1 MSRDNYIEERL
12 GTPITREFQ
21 HSFKEI
27 SSFTE
32 ESQTTNRLVTH
43 GRVRESDAG
52 SGGNDDTIGDY
63 EGYSIVPHLLLESK
77 TQRFQQDSDD
87 YVDLTFKITPVVST
101 RRMHE
106 YILNGSIY
114 IFRANDAGSNYEPYG
129 YLNVD
134 IGNKVGN
141 QRRQMWYVSQSDHLS
156 VPNKHGYTVQL
167 KDQYFTEAV
176 DFMESGQTDVKVY
189 LHGYVKEDDAGD
201 LDDDIGRFEGASY
214 NPHELENGKKQRFYG
229 REDGSYIDVYL
240 KMYDLSKHKSTAV
253 IKKKVKVVR
262 KNVEL

>member
-21 HSFKEI
+21 HSFKET

-43 GRVRESDAG
+43 GRVRESDTG

-114 IFRANDAGSNYEPYG
+114 IFQTNDAGSNYEPYG

-176 DFMESGQTDVKVY
+176 DFMESDQTDVKVY

-201 LDDDIGRFEGASY
+201 LNDDIGRFEGTSY
-214 NPHELENGKKQRFYG
+214 NPRELEKGKKQRFHG
-229 REDGSYIDVYL
+229 QEDGSYVDVYL